1 MQALYKDRATG
12 GYLININKYKALE
25 DRLSQQKLIKF
36 TITRIVLLFLESENF
51 FGIIVTIFGRIV
63 TILEC

>member
-12 GYLININKYKALE
+12 GYLIKINNYNILE
-25 DRLSQQKLIKF
+25 DLLSQQKLIKF

-51 FGIIVTIFGRIV
+51 FGIIVTIFGSIV